1 MELKNIGT
9 QIKERRKVLNI
20 NQEDLCAIAEIS
32 QHTLSDIENGRGNP
46 SLKNFIKILYIL
58 GMDINIKVSKKL

>member
-1 MELKNIGT
+1 MELKDIGK

-20 NQEDLCAIAEIS
+20 NQKDLCAIAEIS

>member
-1 MELKNIGT
+1 MELRNIGT

-46 SLKNFIKILYIL
+46 SLKNFIKILHTL
-58 GMDINIKVSKKL
+58 GMEMNLKVSKKT